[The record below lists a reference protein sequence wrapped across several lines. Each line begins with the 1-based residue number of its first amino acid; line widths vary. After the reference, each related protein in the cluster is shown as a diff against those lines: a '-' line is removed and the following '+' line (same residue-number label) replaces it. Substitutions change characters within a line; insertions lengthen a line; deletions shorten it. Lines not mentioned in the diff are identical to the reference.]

1 MPARD
6 AIVAARRPSVQPQ
19 IPDRDLCFP
28 PGGLLPLGAS
38 AAWRFG
44 VRLGAVSPGASR
56 ARSGQPR
63 RAVPAT
69 VPDVVLNCSCPVP
82 RLPCR
87 AGALALVLAIGLS
100 VAACGPQ
107 DRTAAGV
114 VIAVDAPAGQVNGF
128 TLRTTDGQVISFV
141 IGTLETDAGAF
152 PAFHLAAHAATLQ
165 PIAVAYRVEDGRNVV
180 YRMADAPWAQPS

>member
-1 MPARD
+1 
-6 AIVAARRPSVQPQ
+6 
-19 IPDRDLCFP
+19 
-28 PGGLLPLGAS
+28 
-38 AAWRFG
+38 
-44 VRLGAVSPGASR
+44 
-56 ARSGQPR
+56 
-63 RAVPAT
+63 
-69 VPDVVLNCSCPVP
+69 VPDVALNSSCPVP

-87 AGALALVLAIGLS
+87 AGALALVLAIGLG

-152 PAFHLAAHAATLQ
+152 PALHLAVHAATLQ